1 MARKVIGISLLI
13 ACVVGLV
20 GEFVAIRELCDADYS
35 YSNDRGLN
43 IGADAWVHV
52 GAQAWVLVVPFLAFA
67 GLRLIWPRGG
77 WAGWLTSIGF
87 GLLVGALTFGVAIL
101 TAAADSGCRIDV

>member
-1 MARKVIGISLLI
+1 LARRAIGITLFAGCI
-13 ACVVGLV
+13 AGLV

-35 YSNDRGLN
+35 YSDDRGLN

-67 GLRLIWPRGG
+67 GLRLISPRGG

-101 TAAADSGCRIDV
+101 SAASDSGCRIDV